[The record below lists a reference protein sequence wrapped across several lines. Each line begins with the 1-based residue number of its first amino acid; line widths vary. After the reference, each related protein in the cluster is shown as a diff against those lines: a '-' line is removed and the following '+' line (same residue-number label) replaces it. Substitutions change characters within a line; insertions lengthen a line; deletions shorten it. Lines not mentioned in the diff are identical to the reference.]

1 MSKPTGI
8 RLQKFIASA
17 GICSRRAAEELIVNG
32 EVTVNGQPAEL
43 GQRVQPD
50 EDRVV
55 VRGRRVK
62 PSTAAPMTVAL
73 NKPRNYLCSHHD
85 PHHNRTIY
93 ELLPRE
99 FGHRRFVCAGRLDL
113 DSEGLVILTTDG
125 DLANRLM
132 HPSSQVMKRYRV
144 TLNRPFP
151 LEKTPNLLKGVEFE
165 GEFYKAEK
173 AIPLKSGRAEAT
185 TDWEIHLDH
194 GKKREIRRLFEAFG
208 FYVKRLRRFQI
219 GGLTVRRIPVGKCRI
234 LTARDL
240 QLLFQNE
247 AESDEKAFF

>member
-17 GICSRRAAEELIVNG
+17 GICSRRTAEELIANG
-32 EVTVNGQPAEL
+32 EVTVNGQLAEL
-43 GQRVQPD
+43 GQRIQP
-50 EDRVV
+50 EKDRVV
-55 VRGRRVK
+55 VRGRRVNL
-62 PSTAAPMTVAL
+62 STAAPMTVAL

-93 ELLPRE
+93 ELLPLE

-113 DSEGLVILTTDG
+113 NSEGLVILTTDG

-132 HPSSQVMKRYRV
+132 HPSSQVMKRYQV

-151 LEKTPNLLKGVEFE
+151 LENIPRLLKGVDFE

-185 TDWEIHLDH
+185 AEWEIHLDH

-219 GGLTVRRIPVGKCRI
+219 GGLTIRRIPLGKTRV
-234 LTARDL
+234 LTERDL
-240 QLLFQNE
+240 RLLFQNE
-247 AESDEKAFF
+247 SDSSEKSFF